1 MIEELGASFFWGS
14 SLVFGLV
21 VGSFLNVVIHRLPL
35 GESVVSPRSRCPGC
49 RNPIAARDNLPV
61 VSYLLLGG
69 RCRNCGEP
77 ISLRYPG
84 VELLT
89 GLLFAA
95 MAWHFGATAMAPL
108 FMFFAA
114 AMVVAALID
123 LDHQIIPDEIS
134 VGGLVLGLAA
144 VPWVESLAPES
155 SYGAALARSGLGAL
169 LGGGLLWS
177 VGFLHA
183 RLAVAMGR
191 EFPHWPGEGE
201 SVPRPGDADYW
212 LWFPGLGLGDVKLLA
227 MIGAFL
233 GPWGVLD
240 TILAASLLGLVM
252 GVAWALVTRNWQS
265 PFGFGPALA
274 AGALLSIL
282 VPFHRLWLASLV

>member
-1 MIEELGASFFWGS
+1 MIEELGAAFFWGS
-14 SLVFGLV
+14 SLAFGLV

-77 ISLRYPG
+77 ISLRYPA

-95 MAWHFGATAMAPL
+95 MAWRFGPTVIAPL
-108 FMFFAA
+108 FMLFAA

-123 LDHQIIPDEIS
+123 LDHRIIPDEIS
-134 VGGLVLGLAA
+134 VGGLVLGLAT

-155 SYGAALARSGLGAL
+155 AYGAALARSVLGAA
-169 LGGGLLWS
+169 LGGGFLWS

-201 SVPRPGDADYW
+201 SVPRPRDADYW

-282 VPFHRLWLASLV
+282 VPFHRFWLASLV